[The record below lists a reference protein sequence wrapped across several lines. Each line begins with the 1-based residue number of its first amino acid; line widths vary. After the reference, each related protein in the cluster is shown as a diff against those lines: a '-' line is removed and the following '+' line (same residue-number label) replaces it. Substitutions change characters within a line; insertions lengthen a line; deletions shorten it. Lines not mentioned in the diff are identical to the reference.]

1 MSDHDV
7 QSVCD
12 VASGWERRSDLELL
26 ADQLQA
32 IEAWH
37 IARRAADHAAESRTL
52 TREMR
57 LDVSRRMEARRREQ
71 KALLEC
77 AAEQLVA
84 GRRMLGGPRPRAVL
98 IHRNAWFCERVTSR
112 LMELGVEVIAQR
124 DNGADGIGVA
134 IVEQPDL
141 LLVEDALPT
150 VPGLEVVRRVRDLA
164 PHTVVGAHV
173 AYADGVTAMLEAGAA
188 AAWTRQ
194 VSPRDV
200 AAGLVRAATARD
212 RVAT

>member
-1 MSDHDV
+1 VSDRNIPSTTWDPP
-7 QSVCD
+7 
-12 VASGWERRSDLELL
+12 ASWERRSDLELL

-37 IARRAADHAAESRTL
+37 VARRAAEQATESRTL

-71 KALLEC
+71 QALLDC
-77 AAEQLVA
+77 AAAQLLE
-84 GRRMLGGPRPRAVL
+84 GRQRLGGPRPRAVL

-112 LMELGVEVIAQR
+112 LIELGVEVIAHR

-134 IVEQPDL
+134 VVEQPDL

-150 VPGLEVVRRVRDLA
+150 VPGLEVVRRVHRLA

-173 AYADGVTAMLEAGAA
+173 AYADGVTAMLEAGAT

-194 VSPRDV
+194 VPPADV
-200 AAGLVRAATARD
+200 AHGLVHASVRSG
-212 RVAT
+212 V